1 MMKYLLIVLF
11 AFALCAAKTD
21 TLEMVIHDKTKRI
34 TYPKTPRE
42 NTEFYNVVFVI
53 KHKKN

>member
-1 MMKYLLIVLF
+1 MKYLLIVLF